1 MTITATEKWLYDMLG
16 EGAFIWQYDG
26 EEDGWM

>member
-1 MTITATEKWLYDMLG
+1 MTITATEKWLYDMHG